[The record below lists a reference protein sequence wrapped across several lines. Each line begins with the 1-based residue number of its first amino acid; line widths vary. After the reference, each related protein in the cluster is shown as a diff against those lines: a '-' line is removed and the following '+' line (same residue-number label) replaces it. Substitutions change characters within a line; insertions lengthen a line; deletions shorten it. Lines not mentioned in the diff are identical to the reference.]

1 MNEKC
6 IEYTIAREKA
16 WDQISEK
23 YAIRCICGRLCT
35 GLHKRTCKKFQDA
48 VARRTKKL
56 LKISGW
62 YEE

>member
-6 IEYTIAREKA
+6 IEYIVAREKA
-16 WDQISEK
+16 RDQLSEK

-35 GLHKRTCKKFQDA
+35 GLHERTCKKFQDA
-48 VARRTKKL
+48 VNRRTMKL
-56 LKISGW
+56 LKIAG